1 MMKKENDKN
10 NQIQI
15 KTSVKIES
23 SQIQIEWRKSK
34 VAELNSQGHS
44 QPEISSI
51 LHVSI
56 GTVNRDLSTLRQQ
69 ARKGYDR

>member
-1 MMKKENDKN
+1 MIKN

-69 ARKGYDR
+69 ARKGDDR

>member
-1 MMKKENDKN
+1 MEKE
-10 NQIQI
+10 Q
-15 KTSVKIES
+15 
-23 SQIQIEWRKSK
+23 

-69 ARKGYDR
+69 ARKGDDR

>member
-1 MMKKENDKN
+1 MMKKINDKN

-69 ARKGYDR
+69 ARKGDDR